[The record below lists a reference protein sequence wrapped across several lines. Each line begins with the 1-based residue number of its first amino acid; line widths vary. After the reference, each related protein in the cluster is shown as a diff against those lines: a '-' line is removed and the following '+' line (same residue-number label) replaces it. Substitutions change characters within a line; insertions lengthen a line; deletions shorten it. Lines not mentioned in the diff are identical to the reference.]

1 MTLPDFLDL
10 QGVSYRLS
18 QHRTAYTSQD
28 LAAAEHVSGRKVV
41 KPVVVEA
48 DGRFVLCALP
58 ASRKVDLP
66 ILRQTL
72 NAADVQMVEERTLNR
87 LFPGCDLGAEPP
99 IGNMYGLPTLLDE
112 SLIGADDVTFQAGT
126 HEDSVTIRF
135 ADYRRVSNPRVES
148 FSKPA

>member
-10 QGVSYRLS
+10 QGVPYRLS
-18 QHRTAYTSQD
+18 THRSTFTSQD

-58 ASRKVDLP
+58 ACRKLDMSSLK
-66 ILRQTL
+66 QTL
-72 NAADVQMVEERTLNR
+72 NAADVHLVEERTLNR

-112 SLIGADDVTFQAGT
+112 SLIGAEEVTFQAGT
-126 HEDSVTIRF
+126 HEDAVTMRF
-135 ADYRRVSNPRVES
+135 TDYRRVANARVEDIS
-148 FSKPA
+148 RPA